1 MKKTLTTYDIARELL
16 ADERAAWSYA
26 GAMTLAEWLEASE
39 EASGEEMELDI
50 VAIRC
55 EFGEHASLIAWAS
68 EYWGDAERASAEIG
82 LDSLDEGERNEKIRL
97 FVQDRGELLEFD
109 GGIIV
114 SNF

>member
-1 MKKTLTTYDIARELL
+1 MKKTLTTYDIICELL

-26 GAMTLAEWLEASE
+26 GAMTLAEWLEDYE
-39 EASGEEMELDI
+39 KTNNEEMELDI
-50 VAIRC
+50 VGIRC
-55 EFGEHASLIAWAS
+55 EFGEHASLMAWAS
-68 EYWGDAERASAEIG
+68 EYWGDAERAMAEIG